1 MIYFGALALLGA
13 SLSSHAPGAPP
24 PRVTI
29 NDNRTPAGT
38 LRNGVLT
45 LSLEVREGEWHPDRD
60 SDPGLVLRTFAE
72 RGKAPSIPGP
82 LIRVPAGTEIRATL
96 HNALGDSTIYLHNF
110 STRGL
115 ADTSAI
121 ALEPGATREVRFVAG
136 AAGNWYYWGSTRP
149 GVVRRPAR
157 DGELNGA
164 FIVDS
169 AGSVGPPRDR
179 VLVLTEWAREPR
191 PGGVQLKTDQI
202 RFTIN
207 GRTWPNTER
216 LTYAVGDT
224 LRFRVI
230 NASEVPH
237 PMHLHGFYYKVE
249 SRNLGPREPR
259 SDPATAPQWVVTER
273 VAPGSAYTMSW
284 VPERAGYWLFHC
296 HNNLHI
302 LRGQPL
308 DGSPLTPEYQLH
320 TGNHALELMGGL
332 VMGIEVRPQGPAP
345 TIEAGTRRQL
355 RLLALVDSGGGG
367 SEAEPAYRYVLEEN
381 GRASPPAGGPVLPGP
396 LILLKRGEPVSITV
410 VNQLPEPT
418 AVHWHG
424 IELDSYM
431 DGVAGFSGHPG
442 RIAPVI
448 APRDSFEARFTPPRS
463 GTFIYHPHADEVR
476 QQQAGLSGALLVV
489 DDPAAFDPAHDIVLL
504 LSTPRREADQGDK
517 ILLNGSM
524 TPAPLELKAG
534 EAYRFRLIDIHTF
547 RPSMVLRIVR
557 DSQPVTWRIRAK
569 DGMELGPERAVVR
582 PAQQQMG
589 NGETYDFEFTPREPG
604 EYRVLVT
611 GITGAGVPTVLV
623 TLSLRVR

>member
-1 MIYFGALALLGA
+1 MIYFGALDLPGA
-13 SLSSHAPGAPP
+13 SLPSPAPGAPP

-121 ALEPGATREVRFVAG
+121 ALAPGATREVRFVAG

-216 LTYAVGDT
+216 ATYALGD
-224 LRFRVI
+224 
-230 NASEVPH
+230 
-237 PMHLHGFYYKVE
+237 
-249 SRNLGPREPR
+249 
-259 SDPATAPQWVVTER
+259 
-273 VAPGSAYTMSW
+273 
-284 VPERAGYWLFHC
+284 
-296 HNNLHI
+296 
-302 LRGQPL
+302 
-308 DGSPLTPEYQLH
+308 
-320 TGNHALELMGGL
+320 
-332 VMGIEVRPQGPAP
+332 
-345 TIEAGTRRQL
+345 
-355 RLLALVDSGGGG
+355 
-367 SEAEPAYRYVLEEN
+367 
-381 GRASPPAGGPVLPGP
+381 
-396 LILLKRGEPVSITV
+396 
-410 VNQLPEPT
+410 
-418 AVHWHG
+418 
-424 IELDSYM
+424 
-431 DGVAGFSGHPG
+431 
-442 RIAPVI
+442 
-448 APRDSFEARFTPPRS
+448 PPR
-463 GTFIYHPHADEVR
+463 
-476 QQQAGLSGALLVV
+476 L
-489 DDPAAFDPAHDIVLL
+489 
-504 LSTPRREADQGDK
+504 
-517 ILLNGSM
+517 
-524 TPAPLELKAG
+524 
-534 EAYRFRLIDIHTF
+534 
-547 RPSMVLRIVR
+547 
-557 DSQPVTWRIRAK
+557 
-569 DGMELGPERAVVR
+569 
-582 PAQQQMG
+582 
-589 NGETYDFEFTPREPG
+589 
-604 EYRVLVT
+604 
-611 GITGAGVPTVLV
+611 
-623 TLSLRVR
+623 